1 MAGNYTRPAHG
12 ATAATRATEARVG
25 VRRRDMGV
33 PRTLRAWFVAHALVD
48 LAAGL
53 PLLAA
58 PELVLRRL
66 GWTCVDSVSARLVG
80 AALLAIGAQSFL
92 GRDAG
97 VDVYRAMLRLKLV
110 WSLAAAASL
119 FVAIGAGAPPAAWAL
134 LSIFIGF
141 AGVWLHHAIRFRQLA
156 RVRTRDNGTTSNHED
171 SVEIDHDQG

>member
-1 MAGNYTRPAHG
+1 M
-12 ATAATRATEARVG
+12 E
-25 VRRRDMGV
+25 V

-66 GWTCVDSVSARLVG
+66 GWTCVDPVSARLVG
-80 AALLAIGAQSFL
+80 AALLAIGGQSFL

-110 WSLAAAASL
+110 WSLSAAVSL
-119 FVAIGAGAPPAAWAL
+119 FIGIGAGAPPAAWAL
-134 LSIFIGF
+134 LSIFICF

-156 RVRTRDNGTTSNHED
+156 RVSTTSGTPATGDDALSRRDAGHYED
-171 SVEIDHDQG
+171 GESA